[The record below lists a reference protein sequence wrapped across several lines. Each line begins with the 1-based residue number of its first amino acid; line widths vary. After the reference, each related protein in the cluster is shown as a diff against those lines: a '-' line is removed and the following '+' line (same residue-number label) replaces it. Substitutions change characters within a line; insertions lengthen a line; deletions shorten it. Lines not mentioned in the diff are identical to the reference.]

1 MNAEAL
7 RSRAEE
13 LRREIERHNHLY
25 YVVAEPE
32 ISDQQFDA
40 LLRELIALEESHPEL
55 RTPDSPT
62 LRVGGDVTREFPVY
76 EHKQPMLSLANAYS
90 LDELEDFFQRVDK
103 GLGQDHVV
111 EYLCQPKIDG
121 VALALVYEGGVLT
134 RAVTRGNGRQGDDI
148 LANARTIRS
157 IPLGLPKAYAGRR
170 IEVRGEVYM
179 SYSLFD
185 KLNTIRISLGEKPW
199 MNPRN
204 TVAGTLKLQDSAVV
218 AKRGLGFCA
227 YQLLDDFQ
235 TYHEDSDC
243 MDILKEMN
251 FCVFSEDKKSPYE
264 YKLCKTK
271 EEVLDYIEE
280 RREYCDEFYCGTDG
294 VVIKV
299 NRLDWREELGFTAK
313 SPKWAVAYKFAAE
326 EAQTTLESVSWQ
338 VGRTGAITPV
348 ANLAPVLLAGTNVK
362 RASLYNFDELSRLD
376 LHFGDQVLVVKSG
389 EIIPKVLRVLP
400 EWRKN
405 GALPVVP
412 PDTCP
417 ECETPL
423 HRPEGEVASYCPNV
437 FGCPPQVK
445 GRIEHFVGR
454 RMMDI
459 EGMGAEVVS
468 QLVDAGLLRDVSD
481 LYDLTESQLLA
492 LDRFA
497 EKSSRNLV
505 EAIARSKE
513 IPYERVLYALGIRHV
528 GENLARK
535 LAEAFPSLEE
545 LKSADVERIAGVY
558 EVGAVVAGSVKE
570 FFSLPENQ
578 RMIERLEAAGLRFTL
593 ERKESSRRSDALAGK
608 KIVLSGTFPI
618 ERDALKQMI
627 ADHGG
632 VNVSAL
638 SSKVD
643 FFLTGDKTGP
653 AKLKQAEEL
662 KVKQIG
668 YEEFL
673 AMIAE

>member
-7 RSRAEE
+7 RSRAKE

-25 YVVAEPE
+25 YVVAEPQ

-40 LLRELIALEESHPEL
+40 LLRELIDLEENHPEL

-76 EHKQPMLSLANAYS
+76 EHRQPMLSLANAYS
-90 LDELEDFFQRVDK
+90 LDELEEFFQRVDK
-103 GLGQDHVV
+103 GLGQEHVV
-111 EYLCQPKIDG
+111 ECLCQLKIDG
-121 VALALVYEGGVLT
+121 LALALVYENGLLT
-134 RAVTRGNGRQGDDI
+134 HAVTRGNGRQGDDI

-157 IPLGLPKAYAGRR
+157 IPLRLPDAYANRR
-170 IEVRGEVYM
+170 IEVRGEVY
-179 SYSLFD
+179 YPTAEFQRLNELR
-185 KLNTIRISLGEKPW
+185 KLAGEPPW

-204 TVAGTLKLQDSAVV
+204 SAAGTLKLQNSALV
-218 AKRGLGFCA
+218 AERRLAFWA
-227 YQLLDDFQ
+227 YQLIDERLEHDTDSQCQEQLRIMGFPVNPDDR
-235 TYHEDSDC
+235 
-243 MDILKEMN
+243 
-251 FCVFSEDKKSPYE
+251 
-264 YKLCKTK
+264 LCATR
-271 EEVLDYIEE
+271 EEVLAYLKRWQDG
-280 RREYCDEFYCGTDG
+280 REALTYETDG

-376 LHFGDQVLVVKSG
+376 LHYGDQVLVVKSG

-400 EWRKN
+400 EWRKD

-412 PDTCP
+412 PDACP
-417 ECETPL
+417 ECATTL
-423 HRPEGEVASYCPNV
+423 FRPEGEVSSYCPNTL
-437 FGCPPQVK
+437 GCPPQVK
-445 GRIEHFVGR
+445 GRIEHFVSR
-454 RMMDI
+454 RAMDI

-468 QLVDAGLLRDVSD
+468 QLVDAGLLRNVSD
-481 LYDLTESQLLA
+481 LYNLTESQLLA

-505 EAIARSKE
+505 DAIARSKE

-545 LKSADVERIAGVY
+545 LKSADIERVAGVY

-570 FFSLPENQ
+570 FFGLAENQ
-578 RMIERLEAAGLRFTL
+578 RMIERLVAAGLRFSL

-653 AKLKQAEEL
+653 AKLKKAEEL
-662 KVKQIG
+662 EVKQIS
-668 YEEFL
+668 YEELL